1 MKLGTKLV
9 AWLIT
14 TVIITMAVHGYLSI
28 RQDEGN
34 VVREIRVGMRGF
46 SRAIQATLQEH
57 YAERQNF
64 NGIQP
69 FLDAVG
75 PKNNIHDLVL
85 YNTKGEII
93 ARSASATDTSAFPE
107 LDPSP
112 LMKLDPGPVLKG
124 LRDSEGLI
132 RNQNTLIYY
141 RIQPILD
148 SNKGLVGAFVLA
160 RHGSR
165 LVQSI
170 AERRNRIIATTAALV
185 VLLSV
190 LILITVRRNVSRPI
204 SELIQ
209 RIREIGRGRW
219 EQRISASGQDEIASL
234 AREFNLMSEELQ
246 RSYAN
251 FVREQ
256 GEKIKLERELR
267 HSERLASVGQLAAG
281 LAHEL
286 GTPLN
291 IISGRAEYLSR
302 RPRSA
307 EEMKDNLEVIRS
319 QSDRIASIMRRLLE
333 FARRKEPNFRLV
345 EVRAFLDNIH
355 HMLEHQLREKH
366 IRVKLETAPSLPQ
379 LHADPDL
386 LQQVFL
392 NLYSNALHA
401 LSDGGLIRIG
411 AEVSNAGDH
420 GPHGANGARRLRIIF
435 EDNGAGIAR
444 EHLDRI
450 FDPFFTTKDIGEGT
464 GLGLSVTYGI
474 IKDHAGDI
482 RVESEPGRYTRFIIE
497 LPTGPFALGETLPGS
512 GS

>member
-9 AWLIT
+9 AWLIA

-34 VVREIRVGMRGF
+34 AVREIRVGMRGF
-46 SRAIQATLQEH
+46 SRAIQAALQEH
-57 YAERQNF
+57 YADRHNF
-64 NGIQP
+64 NDIQP

-85 YNTKGEII
+85 YNTSGEII
-93 ARSASATDTSAFPE
+93 GRSASVIDTSAFPE
-107 LDPSP
+107 LDPAP
-112 LMKLDPGPVLKG
+112 LMKLNPRPVLKG
-124 LRDSEGLI
+124 RRDNEGLI

-141 RIQPILD
+141 RIQPIFD
-148 SNKGLVGAFVLA
+148 SNKEVVGAFLLA
-160 RHGSR
+160 RHGLR
-165 LVQSI
+165 LVESV

-190 LILITVRRNVSRPI
+190 LILITVRRNMSRPI
-204 SELIQ
+204 GELIQ

-219 EQRISASGQDEIASL
+219 EQRINASGNDEIASL

-246 RSYAN
+246 QSYAN

-256 GEKIKLERELR
+256 GEKIKLERDLR

-307 EEMKDNLEVIRS
+307 EETKDNLEVIRS
-319 QSDRIASIMRRLLE
+319 QSDRIAGIIRRLLE
-333 FARRKEPNFRLV
+333 FARRKEPNFRSV
-345 EVRAFLDNIH
+345 ELRGFLDNIH

-366 IRVKLETAPSLPQ
+366 IQVRLEAPPNLPR

-401 LSDGGLIRIG
+401 LGNGGLIRID
-411 AEVSNAGDH
+411 AQVSDTAAHDAHVG
-420 GPHGANGARRLRIIF
+420 NGAPRLRIIF
-435 EDNGAGIAR
+435 EDNGTGIAR

-482 RVESEPGRYTRFIIE
+482 RVESELGRYTRFIID
-497 LPTGPFALGETLPGS
+497 LPTRPFMLGQTAPGMIS
-512 GS
+512 